1 MYRKFTKNSGLKGYL
16 GTGDVREVLDRID
29 HGDEEAALVYRAMIY
44 QVAKEIG
51 AMATTLKGVLD
62 GIIITGGIAH
72 SERVVNDLAERIKF
86 IAGIS
91 VHPGE
96 NELESL
102 AAGGFRAIDGEQEV
116 QIYISESE

>member
-1 MYRKFTKNSGLKGYL
+1 
-16 GTGDVREVLDRID
+16 
-29 HGDEEAALVYRAMIY
+29 
-44 QVAKEIG
+44 
-51 AMATTLKGVLD
+51 LD